1 MPPRQGNQRLAMI
14 GQHGKQFEPVG
25 KHQKGLVLSDAV
37 QRHQARNLPEAD
49 GAHVTGSR
57 VIIDGQMGRNI
68 GLSNTAISSQLI
80 EQRLCLLQIGGVE
93 TLGEPV
99 VDGRY
104 EVRRLPALVFPD
116 QDPCQVRG
124 GSEFE
129 KARFLSAGYAQG
141 IAQIFLDNSGW
152 GTLGVQQ

>member
-1 MPPRQGNQRLAMI
+1 M
-14 GQHGKQFEPVG
+14 
-25 KHQKGLVLSDAV
+25 
-37 QRHQARNLPEAD
+37 
-49 GAHVTGSR
+49 T
-57 VIIDGQMGRNI
+57 IDGHMGRNT
-68 GLSNTAISSQLI
+68 GLSNIAISSQLI
-80 EQRLCLLQIGGVE
+80 EQRLRLLQIGGVE
-93 TLGEPV
+93 TLGEPA

-141 IAQIFLDNSGW
+141 IVQIFLDNSGW

>member
-1 MPPRQGNQRLAMI
+1 MV
-14 GQHGKQFEPVG
+14 KW
-25 KHQKGLVLSDAV
+25 
-37 QRHQARNLPEAD
+37 D
-49 GAHVTGSR
+49 GTSACQTSR
-57 VIIDGQMGRNI
+57 VQANW
-68 GLSNTAISSQLI
+68 SSSDFASS
-80 EQRLCLLQIGGVE
+80 RSSE